1 MDSKELQNILEHL
14 LNNKVEN
21 EVVEFKKAEN
31 NYDFDK
37 LGNYFSALCNEANL
51 LKQKEAWL
59 VFGVFEN
66 KKAKQLEIIG
76 TNFRK
81 HKADLDRLKKEIADK
96 TTGRITFVE
105 IYEVDYQGKR
115 IIMFQIP
122 PAPQGMPIAFDGHY
136 YGRDGE
142 SLVPLNIEELERIRN
157 QANSYDWTKEIIPD
171 ATLNDLD
178 EQAIQ
183 KARIEFI
190 KRNPK
195 YEDEIDGWD
204 NAKFL
209 NKAKLTVRGKITRAA
224 FILLGKEEE
233 EHLLDSAVKIR
244 WLLRTVTNED
254 KDFEIFSVPFILAVD
269 EVFAKIRNLKYRYLR
284 DGTLFPD
291 EALRYEPF
299 VIRESL
305 NNAIAHQDY
314 TKKARINV
322 VEFEDDHLVFSN
334 AGTFLP
340 ESVEKVVLT
349 DSPEELSRNP
359 FLMDAMKTLNMIE
372 TQGGGIRKIFG
383 FQRKRFFPMP
393 DYDFSAGKVK
403 TIITGKIINEDF
415 ARILI
420 KNPDLGWEDILLL
433 DRVQKQKAIND
444 EERNYLRKN
453 RFIEGRKGSDYLSY
467 KVIEPTKDEN
477 LMAEY
482 VANKSFD
489 DEYFKDLIIEY
500 IKKQKKA
507 SRKGIDNL
515 IIPKLSAV
523 LNMEQRKTKVK
534 NYLYILSKERKI
546 KNVTYGIWELF

>member
-1 MDSKELQNILEHL
+1 MDNKELQNILAHL

-59 VFGVFEN
+59 V
-66 KKAKQLEIIG
+66 
-76 TNFRK
+76 
-81 HKADLDRLKKEIADK
+81 
-96 TTGRITFVE
+96 
-105 IYEVDYQGKR
+105 
-115 IIMFQIP
+115 P

-183 KARIEFI
+183 KARIEFV

-254 KDFEIFSVPFILAVD
+254 KDFEIFSVPFILAV
-269 EVFAKIRNLKYRYLR
+269 
-284 DGTLFPD
+284 
-291 EALRYEPF
+291 
-299 VIRESL
+299 
-305 NNAIAHQDY
+305 
-314 TKKARINV
+314 
-322 VEFEDDHLVFSN
+322 
-334 AGTFLP
+334 
-340 ESVEKVVLT
+340 EKVVLT

-359 FLMDAMKTLNMIE
+359 
-372 TQGGGIRKIFG
+372 
-383 FQRKRFFPMP
+383 
-393 DYDFSAGKVK
+393 
-403 TIITGKIINEDF
+403 
-415 ARILI
+415 
-420 KNPDLGWEDILLL
+420 
-433 DRVQKQKAIND
+433 
-444 EERNYLRKN
+444 
-453 RFIEGRKGSDYLSY
+453 
-467 KVIEPTKDEN
+467 
-477 LMAEY
+477 
-482 VANKSFD
+482 
-489 DEYFKDLIIEY
+489 
-500 IKKQKKA
+500 
-507 SRKGIDNL
+507 
-515 IIPKLSAV
+515 
-523 LNMEQRKTKVK
+523 
-534 NYLYILSKERKI
+534 YILSKERKI